1 MRKKIFFFAVYL
13 RFLCV
18 CIIALRLGRFDVA
31 YSNMLALV
39 REYFESSSKS
49 IDSMLFVEE

>member
-1 MRKKIFFFAVYL
+1 MQCICAF
-13 RFLCV
+13 CV
-18 CIIALRLGRFDVA
+18 FVSWLGRFDIA